1 MKKIFTLL
9 ATIALSN
16 MIFAQQPV
24 HRCGAD
30 HMHKQMEQNDPEF
43 RQRAADYDRQIK
55 EIIAARRAEG
65 RDLENEPV
73 IIIPVVFHIIH
84 NYGPEN
90 ISDEQIFDQ
99 MRILNEDFRN
109 LNGDTD
115 QVLDMWKPLVADS
128 RIEFRLAQKDFE
140 GNCTNGID
148 RIASVE
154 TYIGDDGSK
163 LNAWPRDRYL
173 NVWVVADMENGVAGY
188 AYYPSA
194 VPNGLIAL
202 RDGIII
208 RHNYIG
214 SIGTASPG
222 LSRALTH
229 EIGHWINLQHTWG
242 DNNDPTLNCGD
253 DGVEDTPITAGH
265 DNCGTLFVY
274 EYPCDSQPIPNTAT
288 YSFSSVTTASGSQ
301 DPTVLNEIDDNTIV
315 FGTAKAVGL
324 SENSQAEGKFA
335 FSNWETGANLN
346 NAKYYEFDVTTAVR
360 NAMTITGVA
369 FNVKRSDNGPRRFA
383 IRTSA
388 NGYSS
393 NTTATIQ
400 PANPELALEGT
411 TVWTFVNDI
420 STETDLVGCR
430 AAFTGPNFLNEH
442 DVTLTIR
449 IYAWDA
455 EDANG
460 TFEIDNVQI
469 LGTFGAIENIQN
481 YMEYSYCSNM
491 FTIGQAE
498 RMRIALDLALAGRN
512 NLWSEQNLIFTGI
525 LNNDVAGCAPQAD
538 FYPERVVTCVGEPVT
553 LFPNNH
559 NGTAT
564 GHQWTWEGGSSTSQ
578 FPDVTFSTPGWKNVT
593 YTAINEYGQT
603 TTTEQAIYVNAYPG
617 YIGGLLTENFS
628 DQQLFNE
635 KFAVRNLDNNT
646 SRFQWTNT
654 TGYNDLG
661 CAFINAYDVDQTLI
675 DEGANDID
683 ELITP
688 GMDLS
693 MYTGSGATFGFR
705 YAFATQ
711 AVNLADMTDNL
722 EVYSS
727 RNCGQTW
734 QARTPQGGSSSI
746 ITGLDLVTA
755 GNVTEYFVP
764 ASAEEWKSVSYV
776 LPNTLYE
783 ENVMFKFVFKTSEYT
798 NNLYI
803 DNFQVQGTVGVD
815 EANANNGSFTL
826 YPNPAGDFAQIEFSI
841 KQASSV
847 LMNVYDLNGRLVLS
861 ENIRNVQPGFNNHR
875 MDLSNFAE
883 GMYNVSL
890 ITDNNV
896 VSKKLMIR
904 K

>member
-1 MKKIFTLL
+1 MIMKKIFTFL
-9 ATIALSN
+9 AAVALSTMVN
-16 MIFAQQPV
+16 AQQPV

-30 HMHKQMEQNDPEF
+30 HMHKQLEQADPEF

-65 RDLENEPV
+65 RDLSDDP
-73 IIIPVVFHIIH
+73 IITIPVVFHIIH
-84 NYGPEN
+84 NYGIEN

-99 MRILNEDFRN
+99 MRILNDDFRK

-115 QVLDMWKPLVADS
+115 NVLDMWKPLVADS

-148 RIASVE
+148 RIASIE
-154 TYIGDDGSK
+154 TYVGDDGSK

-173 NVWVVADMENGVAGY
+173 NVWVVGDMEGGVAGY
-188 AYYPSA
+188 AYYPSG
-194 VPNGLIAL
+194 VPNGLVAL

-214 SIGTASPG
+214 SIGTSSPG

-229 EIGHWINLQHTWG
+229 EVGHWINLQHTWG
-242 DNNDPTLNCGD
+242 DNNDPTLNCDD
-253 DGVEDTPITAGH
+253 DGVEDTPVTAGH
-265 DNCGTLFVY
+265 DNCFSLFAN
-274 EYPCDSQPIPNTAT
+274 EHDCDSQPIPNSARFDFTA
-288 YSFSSVTTASGSQ
+288 VTTNTGSQ

-315 FGTAKAVGL
+315 FGPAKAVGL
-324 SENSQAEGKFA
+324 SENSLVDGKFA
-335 FSNWETGANLN
+335 FSNWTTSGMINTE
-346 NAKYYEFDVTTAVR
+346 KYYEFQVTSALR
-360 NAMTITGVA
+360 QSMTITGLA
-369 FNVKRSDNGPRRFA
+369 FNVKRSESGPRKFA

-388 NGYSS
+388 NGFSS

-400 PANPELALEGT
+400 PVNAELALEGSD
-411 TVWTFVNDI
+411 VWTFVNDI
-420 STETDLVGCR
+420 STATDLIGCR
-430 AAFTGPNFLNEH
+430 ASFTGPNYVNEH
-442 DVTLTIR
+442 NSTITIR
-449 IYAWDA
+449 IYAWEA
-455 EDANG
+455 EDTDG
-460 TFEIDNVQI
+460 TFEVDNVQV

-512 NLWSEQNLIFTGI
+512 NLWSEQNLIFTGL

-538 FYPERVVTCVGEPVT
+538 FYPERVVTCVGESVT
-553 LFPNNH
+553 LIPNNH

-564 GHQWTWEGGSSTSQ
+564 SHLWSWEGGTSTSQ
-578 FPDVTFSTPGWKNVT
+578 FPDVTFSTPGWKSIT
-593 YTAINEYGQT
+593 YTATNEFGQT
-603 TTTEQAIYVNAYPG
+603 TTTEQAIYVNGDPG
-617 YIGGLLTENFS
+617 YLGGVLTENFS
-628 DQQLFNE
+628 DEQLFNE
-635 KFAVRNLDNNT
+635 KFTVRNLDDNT
-646 SRFQWTNT
+646 SRFQWSNT

-661 CAFINAYDVDQTLI
+661 CVFINAYDVDESII

-683 ELITP
+683 ELIMP
-688 GMDLS
+688 GVDLS
-693 MYTGSGATFGFR
+693 MYTGTGATFSFR

-734 QARTPQGGSSSI
+734 QLRGTIAGI
-746 ITGLDLVTA
+746 NLVSA
-755 GNVTEYFVP
+755 GNVTDYFVP
-764 ASAEEWKSVSYV
+764 ASVDEWKTETYS

-815 EANANNGSFTL
+815 EANASENSFVM
-826 YPNPAGDFAQIEFSI
+826 YPNPAGDFAQLEFSV
-841 KQASSV
+841 KQAPSV
-847 LMNVYDLNGRLVLS
+847 VVNVYDINGKLVMTD
-861 ENIRNVQPGFNNHR
+861 NIRNVQPGFNNYR
-875 MDLSNFAE
+875 LDLNPLAE

-890 ITDNNV
+890 VTDNNV